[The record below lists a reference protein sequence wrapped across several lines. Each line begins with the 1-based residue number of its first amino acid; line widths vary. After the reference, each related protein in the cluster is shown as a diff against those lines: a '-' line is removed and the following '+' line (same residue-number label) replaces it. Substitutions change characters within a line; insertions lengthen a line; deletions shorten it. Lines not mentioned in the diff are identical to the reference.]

1 MTLSD
6 LEDPDFL
13 DLLPSGLLPPW
24 YLIFAFAYYEAETSL
39 VPDHVFDQLARRLD
53 QEWDSVQHMH
63 KRLID
68 RAALKSGGSY
78 LRGRYPMRVKQAA
91 ALLLGRPVFDR

>member
-6 LEDPDFL
+6 FTDSEYL
-13 DLLPSGLLPPW
+13 DLLPGGLLVPH
-24 YLIFAFAYYEAETSL
+24 YLLLSFCYYSCEESL

-53 QEWDSVQHMH
+53 REWDSVQHMH